1 MAAECRLAHTSVLTL
16 HLARRCKLHGPQ
28 SQRDAITD
36 VDAAGKRAFEAGA
49 PRLKLGPLLAL
60 EPLVLARL
68 GARAEAH
75 DTLHVEHAVQ
85 ALALQA
91 VVIVCSDFWH
101 VVHVLARQHI

>member
-1 MAAECRLAHTSVLTL
+1 MAAACRLAHTCVLTL
-16 HLARRCKLHGPQ
+16 HLAQRHDMHGPRLQ
-28 SQRDAITD
+28 HDAITD
-36 VDAAGKRAFEAGA
+36 ADLMGKRAFEAGA
-49 PRLKLGPLLAL
+49 PRLKLGPLLPL

-68 GARAEAH
+68 GARAEAR
-75 DTLHVEHAVQ
+75 DALHVEHAVQ